1 MEKSYYFLLVF
12 PLFIFAYAV
21 FVSTAL
27 EYGKETSP
35 SLITTDSTYRKVEKL
50 DTLLGKEQ
58 KTKTI
63 SSSKEMT
70 ITAKK
75 KDAESSDIS
84 QKDSTYSYFLLASVF
99 VILIIALPKLQEL
112 NINNSGVTLK
122 FLDHLDEKIKEIEEL
137 AVANKA
143 ARQVNDEELQQQLSK
158 RVTAIKESI
167 DAYKILTKKK

>member
-21 FVSTAL
+21 IVSTAL
-27 EYGKETSP
+27 EHGKETSP

-63 SSSKEMT
+63 SSSKMT

-112 NINNSGVTLK
+112 NINNSGITLK

>member
-1 MEKSYYFLLVF
+1 MEKSYYLLLVF

-21 FVSTAL
+21 FVSTPL
-27 EYGKETSP
+27 EHSNETSP
-35 SLITTDSTYRKVEKL
+35 SLITTDSTYSKVEKL

-75 KDAESSDIS
+75 KDAENGDFS
-84 QKDSTYSYFLLASVF
+84 QKNSTYSYFLLASIF

-112 NINNSGVTLK
+112 NISNSGITLK

-143 ARQVNDEELQQQLSK
+143 ARLVNDEELQQELSK